1 MVRNRLENQRVGH
14 NKHRVG
20 HELVQTDHQLERLG
34 RPLREL
40 SSPRTA
46 QAPATAGDAQ
56 CTELAE
62 LQLIEWVEELEA
74 RATLAE
80 QLPTVLQKGAACNST
95 YQMTLNHKMQN
106 ELRQSTGWM
115 NRPMQQQSPFPSY
128 QPDQPRLRTPMP
140 STASNVAPEQALFDT
155 KLDIKAPKK
164 ESRISWRSK
173 HKHKANLNM
182 STASEVA

>member
-1 MVRNRLENQRVGH
+1 MVQNQRE
-14 NKHRVG
+14 NPHRVE
-20 HELVQTDHQLERLG
+20 HELVQTDHQFERLG

-40 SSPRTA
+40 ASPRTA
-46 QAPATAGDAQ
+46 QDSATAGDAQ

-74 RATLAE
+74 RAALAE

-106 ELRQSTGWM
+106 ELRQTTGWM

-128 QPDQPRLRTPMP
+128 QPGQPRLRTPVS
-140 STASNVAPEQALFDT
+140 STASNLLVAPQQPLVDT
-155 KLDIKAPKK
+155 KLDVKAPKK
-164 ESRISWRSK
+164 ESRVSWRSK

-182 STASEVA
+182 STTSEVA